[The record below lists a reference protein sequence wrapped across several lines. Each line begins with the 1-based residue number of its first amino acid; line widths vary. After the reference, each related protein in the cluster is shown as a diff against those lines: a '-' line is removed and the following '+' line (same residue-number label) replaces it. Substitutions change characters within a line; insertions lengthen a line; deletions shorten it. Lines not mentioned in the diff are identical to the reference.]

1 MDDLKSR
8 LSQWLFWDVD
18 IGELNPQKHAAQIIE
33 KVITRGDIADWH
45 EIREY
50 YGLNRIAEETKK
62 LRYLDDLTL
71 NFVSR
76 LFQIPKEEFRCYTM
90 KQSHPG
96 PWKF

>member
-1 MDDLKSR
+1 MVILGCGFGRIESGK
-8 LSQWLFWDVD
+8 
-18 IGELNPQKHAAQIIE
+18 NAAQIIE

-50 YGLNRIAEETKK
+50 YGLKRIAEEAKQ

-76 LFQIPKEEFRCYTM
+76 LFNIPKEEFRCYQL
-90 KQSHPG
+90 KQKYPG
-96 PWKF
+96 AWKF